1 MRRIW
6 LALVIASF
14 GWGTAG
20 VGIRLMLDDGVM
32 PYTIATVR
40 ALLAAIAVIVYLL
53 ARRTPFPKGPALKV
67 GVVMGISNFAVPY
80 LTSTVALQYASAG
93 FVGITTAL
101 IPLFTA
107 VIAHFTLA
115 DERLSLGRMAGLA
128 VGFAGVVLLIGSG
141 DAGIAGGG
149 RPMTAGV
156 LSLIGVVSI
165 ALGGVYAKH
174 HAGGYEPLEVTGV
187 HFVSGTIV
195 MIVATAIAE
204 GVPRGMP
211 AHSWAIVV
219 YLALAGTFVP
229 FVLYYWMLR
238 QVSATFAS
246 LAGYIVPPIAVV
258 AGIIFL
264 SERLGRGIVIGGLLI
279 LAGVLIADRAERRAR
294 SNEMGV
300 YSPTGV

>member
-6 LALVIASF
+6 IALVIASF

-20 VGIRLMLDDGVM
+20 VGTRLMLDDGVR
-32 PYTIATVR
+32 PFTIATLR
-40 ALLAAIAVIVYLL
+40 ALLAALAVIGYLL
-53 ARRTPFPKGPALKV
+53 IRRTPFPRGPALKV

-115 DERLSLGRMAGLA
+115 AERLSMGRMAGLA

-149 RPMTAGV
+149 RPVAAGV

-165 ALGGVYAKH
+165 AAGGVYAKR

-195 MIVATAIAE
+195 MVVATLIAE
-204 GVPRGMP
+204 GIPTGMP
-211 AHSWAIVV
+211 GHSWAVV
-219 YLALAGTFVP
+219 TYLAVVCTFVP
-229 FVLYYWMLR
+229 FILYYWMLR

-246 LAGYIVPPIAVV
+246 LAGYIVPPIAVA
-258 AGIIFL
+258 AGIVFL
-264 SERLGRGIVIGGLLI
+264 SERLERGIVFGGALI

>member
-6 LALVIASF
+6 IALLIASF

-20 VGIRLMLDDGVM
+20 VGTRVMLDDGGL
-32 PYTIATVR
+32 PFTIATLR
-40 ALLAAIAVIVYLL
+40 ALIASVAVFGYLL
-53 ARRTPFPKGPALKV
+53 VRRTPFPKGPALKV
-67 GVVMGISNFAVPY
+67 GIAMGISNLAVPY

-93 FVGITTAL
+93 FVGVTTAL

-115 DERLSLGRMAGLA
+115 GERLSVGRMAGLA
-128 VGFAGVVLLIGSG
+128 IGFCGVALLIGSG
-141 DAGIAGGG
+141 DAGIPGGG
-149 RPMTAGV
+149 RPVVAGV
-156 LSLIGVVSI
+156 LSLVGVLSI
-165 ALGGVYAKH
+165 AAGGVYAKH

-187 HFVSGTIV
+187 HFVSGTVV
-195 MIVATAIAE
+195 MVIATAIAE
-204 GVPRGMP
+204 GAPRGMP
-211 AHSWAIVV
+211 GSSWAIVV
-219 YLALAGTFVP
+219 YLALVSTFVP
-229 FVLYYWMLR
+229 FTLYYWMLR

-246 LAGYIVPPIAVV
+246 LAGYLVPPIAVA
-258 AGIIFL
+258 AGILFL
-264 SERLGRGIVIGGLLI
+264 SERLERGILLGGVLI